1 MLRKSIN
8 IFTEVIPKH
17 CFSFMFFK
25 CLRVCLK
32 LTTFEISIRI
42 DFKNLSIEIVLNKL
56 YNTSIIQYSQEKI
69 QNV

>member
-1 MLRKSIN
+1 
-8 IFTEVIPKH
+8 
-17 CFSFMFFK
+17 MFFK